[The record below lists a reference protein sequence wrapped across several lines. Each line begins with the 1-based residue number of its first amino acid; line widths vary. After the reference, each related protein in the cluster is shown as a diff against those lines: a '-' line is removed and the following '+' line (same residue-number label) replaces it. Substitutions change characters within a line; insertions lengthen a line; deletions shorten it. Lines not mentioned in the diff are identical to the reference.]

1 MRVAELRLLNFRA
14 YPGAQVFLRPG
25 FNLLI
30 GDNGAGKTSLLEALA
45 TLALARAAR
54 GGLSTELVRWG
65 ASEMGVA
72 ATTWRGEVEGRLE
85 MRWRAQP
92 PAGRWSRTLRAE
104 GAPVTPAAY
113 LGRLRVVSFWPED
126 LGLVKAGPEPRRR
139 MLDVVLCQLYPQY
152 AQALSLYRRALDQR
166 NSSLRAIREGRAD
179 RAELR
184 PWLEPLV
191 QYGALVMSHRERYLK
206 EAGPLAQRA
215 AGRIG
220 ERTPLELR
228 YLPGTRGASGEG
240 WGDRLLWALRDAEEE
255 EVARGQTV
263 VGPQRDDFEIA
274 YADRPARQYASQ
286 GQQRTAVLAIKA
298 AEVSQHLA
306 EGGQSPVVLLD
317 DVLSELDRDHR
328 RGLLEVLGEGM
339 GVEQAL
345 VTATEDS
352 GLEEAIGPSQV
363 LLVSGGEVRGGVGS

>member
-1 MRVAELRLLNFRA
+1 
-14 YPGAQVFLRPG
+14 
-25 FNLLI
+25 
-30 GDNGAGKTSLLEALA
+30 
-45 TLALARAAR
+45 
-54 GGLSTELVRWG
+54 
-65 ASEMGVA
+65 
-72 ATTWRGEVEGRLE
+72 
-85 MRWRAQP
+85 
-92 PAGRWSRTLRAE
+92 
-104 GAPVTPAAY
+104 
-113 LGRLRVVSFWPED
+113 
-126 LGLVKAGPEPRRR
+126 
-139 MLDVVLCQLYPQY
+139 DVVLCQLYPEY
-152 AQALSLYRRALDQR
+152 AQALSLFRRALDQR
-166 NSSLRAIREGRAD
+166 NSSLRAIREGRSGP
-179 RAELR
+179 AELR

-191 QYGALVMSHRERYLK
+191 QYGALVMSHRERYLQ

-228 YLPGTRGASGEG
+228 YLPGTRGAAGEG
-240 WGDRLLWALRDAEEE
+240 WPERLLSALREAEEE

-286 GQQRTAVLAIKA
+286 GQQRTAVLALKA

-363 LLVSGGEVRGGVGS
+363 LLVGGGEVRGEAGR

>member
-14 YPGAQVFLRPG
+14 YPEAQVLLRPG

-45 TLALARAAR
+45 TLALARAPR
-54 GGLSTELVRWG
+54 GGLSTDLVRWG
-65 ASEMGVA
+65 TSEMGVA
-72 ATTWRGEVEGRLE
+72 STTWRGEAEGRLE

-92 PAGRWSRTLRAE
+92 PAGRWTRTLRAD

-126 LGLVKAGPEPRRR
+126 LGLVKSGPEPRRR
-139 MLDVVLCQLYPQY
+139 MMDVVLCQLYPEY
-152 AQALSLYRRALDQR
+152 AEALSRFRRALDQR
-166 NSSLRAIREGRAD
+166 NSALRAIRQGMAGPS
-179 RAELR
+179 ELE

-191 QYGALVMSHRERYLK
+191 DSGALLMSHRERYLK

-215 AGRIG
+215 ATRIG
-220 ERTPLELR
+220 EETPLQLR
-228 YLPGTRGASGEG
+228 YLPGIRGSSGDG
-240 WGDRLLWALRDAEEE
+240 WRGRLLAALREAAAEEE
-255 EVARGQTV
+255 ARGQTV

-274 YADRPARQYASQ
+274 YAERPARQYASQ

-298 AEVSQHLA
+298 AEVSQHLVQ
-306 EGGQSPVVLLD
+306 GGQSPVVLLD

-328 RGLLEVLGEGM
+328 RGLLEVLGEGL

-352 GLEEAIGPSQV
+352 GLEEAVGPSQV
-363 LLVSGGEVRGGVGS
+363 LLVGGGEVRGEAQR

>member
-14 YPGAQVFLRPG
+14 YPEAQVLLRPG

-54 GGLSTELVRWG
+54 GGLSTDLVRWG
-65 ASEMGVA
+65 TSEMGVA
-72 ATTWRGEVEGRLE
+72 AITWRGEVEGRLE
-85 MRWRAQP
+85 MRWRVQP
-92 PAGRWSRTLRAE
+92 PGGRWSRTLRAE

-139 MLDVVLCQLYPQY
+139 MLDVVLCQLHPEY
-152 AQALSLYRRALDQR
+152 AHALSQFRRSLDQR
-166 NSSLRAIREGRAD
+166 NSALRGIREGRSGP
-179 RAELR
+179 AELG

-191 QYGALVMSHRERYLK
+191 HSGALLMAHRERYLK
-206 EAGPLAQRA
+206 EVGPLAQRA
-215 AGRIG
+215 ASRIG
-220 ERTPLELR
+220 EAAPLELR
-228 YLPGTRGASGEG
+228 YLPGTRGASGDG
-240 WGDRLLWALRDAEEE
+240 WRERLVAALRESADEEE
-255 EVARGQTV
+255 ARGQTV

-274 YADRPARQYASQ
+274 YAERPARQYASQ
-286 GQQRTAVLAIKA
+286 GQQRTAVLALKA
-298 AEVSQHLA
+298 AEVGQHLA

-328 RGLLEVLGEGM
+328 RGLLEVLGEGL

-363 LLVSGGEVRGGVGS
+363 LLVRGGVVREEERR